1 MGVIA
6 VPVKSPERSKGRLS
20 PVLSPDERYAMT
32 LAMLDDVLD
41 ACLPIQGWEVWVV
54 SRSEEV
60 LDVAARRGAT
70 PTRERGR
77 SLLEALGQ
85 VEASLPRG
93 TTALAVV
100 LADLPLVTTQAVSRA
115 LALRAA
121 VVAAPAASDGGT
133 NMLVRRPPRVIP
145 PRFGRASFARHRW
158 AADRAG
164 ATFRV
169 IRGPALGF
177 DLDRPDDLA
186 VLARADHPGRARD
199 LCLVLGVEDRLRE
212 AVRG

>member
-1 MGVIA
+1 
-6 VPVKSPERSKGRLS
+6 
-20 PVLSPDERYAMT
+20 MT
-32 LAMLDDVLD
+32 LAMLEDVLD
-41 ACLPIQGWEVWVV
+41 ACLPIRGWEVWVV

-60 LDVAARRGAT
+60 LAVAARRGAT

-85 VEASLPRG
+85 VEGSLPPR

-100 LADLPLVTTQAVSRA
+100 LADLPLVTTEAVSRA
-115 LALRAA
+115 LAHRAA

-145 PRFGRASFARHRW
+145 ARFGRASFARHRW

-164 ATFRV
+164 ARFRV
-169 IRGPALGF
+169 IRGMALGF

-186 VLARADHPGRARD
+186 VLARADHPGRATD
-199 LCLVLGVEDRLRE
+199 LCLALGVADRL
-212 AVRG
+212 AGVAG